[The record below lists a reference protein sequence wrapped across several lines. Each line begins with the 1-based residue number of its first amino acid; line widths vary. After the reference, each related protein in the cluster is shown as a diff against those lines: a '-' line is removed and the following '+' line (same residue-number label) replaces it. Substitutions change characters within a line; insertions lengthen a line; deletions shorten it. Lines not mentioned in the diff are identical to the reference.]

1 MNFIFHEKLD
11 EFVIIYI
18 DDILVYSK
26 IVEEHMKHLEYLLN
40 KLLKNQLFA
49 NKAKNEFAQ
58 KEMGFLGHIL
68 SGEGVRP
75 NLKKLEAIKDWKRLI
90 TIKGI
95 RSFLGL
101 VNFYRKF
108 IKGFSQL
115 VKPLLDLLKKE
126 FSFRW
131 KEKQQRIFE
140 DLKDKLS
147 SIPML
152 RFPDFIKPFEVH
164 SNASDFVIGGVHPRW
179 TPNCLLEQEVL

>member
-11 EFVIIYI
+11 EFMIIYI

-75 NLKKLEAIKDWKRLI
+75 NLKKLEAIKD
-90 TIKGI
+90 
-95 RSFLGL
+95 
-101 VNFYRKF
+101 
-108 IKGFSQL
+108 
-115 VKPLLDLLKKE
+115 
-126 FSFRW
+126 
-131 KEKQQRIFE
+131 
-140 DLKDKLS
+140 
-147 SIPML
+147 
-152 RFPDFIKPFEVH
+152 
-164 SNASDFVIGGVHPRW
+164 
-179 TPNCLLEQEVL
+179 